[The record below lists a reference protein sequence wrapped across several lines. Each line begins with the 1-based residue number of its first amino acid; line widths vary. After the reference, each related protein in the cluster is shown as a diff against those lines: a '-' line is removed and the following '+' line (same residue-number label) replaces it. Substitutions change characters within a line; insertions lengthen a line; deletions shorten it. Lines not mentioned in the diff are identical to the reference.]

1 MMIYRINP
9 ELPVLPNQLKIDLIN
24 LMKGEKMIILI
35 ILMQEIK
42 TKLQVQV
49 PTDDQKQ
56 ITNSATIRMEIE

>member
-1 MMIYRINP
+1 MMIYRINL
-9 ELPVLPNQLKIDLIN
+9 ELRVLPNQLKIDLIN

>member
-24 LMKGEKMIILI
+24 LMKGEKMITLI